1 MPIYGEASNHSSV
14 GLENPNL
21 SDYPRAEHSLKQSQ
35 EITLNAGDAVFIPEG
50 WFLFQT
56 QTKMLEMSFWLASL
70 LRTMLI
76 KVTLLWLPCKRIVP
90 SGG

>member
-50 WFLFQT
+50 W
-56 QTKMLEMSFWLASL
+56 
-70 LRTMLI
+70 
-76 KVTLLWLPCKRIVP
+76 
-90 SGG
+90 